1 MSGSDDAVLAR
12 GEERAAMPSR
22 EVAIDAR
29 QAPGGGP
36 RIAFQPGQ
44 RLTITAR
51 RGEVIVLGAEARD
64 LEFRRD
70 GDALVIVHA
79 NGGEIRLPGIVASP
93 DGVVIATLD
102 AVLPALEAIA
112 LAVGATQT
120 ASGEGEAPTPVVS
133 IQVEPG
139 SREFARPGAEAA
151 AMRILAQASAPMKA
165 SAPPSDGLGASM
177 QVGGDPD
184 MRAGAPAAQSLPNRG
199 PVAIV
204 LSSTSVGENLLG
216 AAIGAIGVSDP
227 DAGDRH
233 EVSVD
238 DPRFEV
244 ASGVLS
250 LRPGIRLDHEVEPT
264 VVVMVTATDEAGASR
279 SQAVTITVVD
289 VDPESVSGGAGRDV
303 LHGGRGDDWFS
314 GGAGD
319 DTLSGGA
326 GNDTLVGGTG
336 DDVLDGGDGDDSFL
350 LEPGDDGI
358 DRHEGGAGIDA
369 ILGTAGVADTL
380 RVADGLAN
388 ISGIEVLDGG
398 AGATNTILAGGG
410 GDRAGS
416 ARTAS
421 PMPRTRS
428 ASPT

>member
-1 MSGSDDAVLAR
+1 
-12 GEERAAMPSR
+12 MPSR

-51 RGEVIVLGAEARD
+51 RGEVILLDAEARD

-79 NGGEIRLPGIVASP
+79 NGGEIRLPGIVSSP
-93 DGVVIATLD
+93 EGVVIATLD
-102 AVLPALEAIA
+102 ADLPALEAIA

-139 SREFARPGAEAA
+139 SLEFARPGAEAA
-151 AMRILAQASAPMKA
+151 AMRILAQASAPMEA

-358 DRHEGGAGIDA
+358 DRHEGGAG
-369 ILGTAGVADTL
+369 
-380 RVADGLAN
+380 
-388 ISGIEVLDGG
+388 
-398 AGATNTILAGGG
+398 
-410 GDRAGS
+410 
-416 ARTAS
+416 
-421 PMPRTRS
+421 
-428 ASPT
+428 

>member
-1 MSGSDDAVLAR
+1 MSGADDAALAR
-12 GEERAAMPSR
+12 GEEHVAVPSR
-22 EVAIDAR
+22 EVAIGVP
-29 QAPGGGP
+29 QVPPGP
-36 RIAFQPGQ
+36 RITFQPGQ

-51 RGEVIVLGAEARD
+51 RGEAIRLDAEARD

-70 GDALVIVHA
+70 GDGLVIVHA
-79 NGGEIRLPGIVASP
+79 NGGEIHLPGIVAAP

-102 AVLPALEAIA
+102 SVLPALEAIA

-120 ASGEGEAPTPVVS
+120 ASGEVEAPPPPVGV
-133 IQVEPG
+133 QVEPG
-139 SREFARPGAEAA
+139 YREFARPGAEASVA
-151 AMRILAQASAPMKA
+151 RVASQATAPMDLSGTSPA
-165 SAPPSDGLGASM
+165 GTDAFMPTGSET
-177 QVGGDPD
+177 D
-184 MRAGAPAAQSLPNRG
+184 MRAGTLVQPLPNRG

-238 DPRFEV
+238 DPRFEIS
-244 ASGVLS
+244 SGVLS
-250 LRPGIRLDHEVEPT
+250 LRPGVRLDHEVEPS

-303 LHGGRGDDWFS
+303 LRGGRGDDWFS

-336 DDVLDGGDGDDSFL
+336 IDVLDGGDGDDSFL
-350 LEPGDDGI
+350 LDPGDAGL
-358 DRHEGGAGIDA
+358 DRHDGGAGIDA
-369 ILGTAGVADTL
+369 ILGAAGVADTL
-380 RVADGLAN
+380 HVADGLAN
-388 ISGIEVLDGG
+388 IAAIEVLDGG